1 MTKVQS
7 GTVVSSVNGT
17 VPVTM
22 PVGANPLAPL
32 QEQSPA
38 RPGLSPARPA
48 QPQVFANMQP
58 QVFANMQPHVF
69 ANMLPHHVLAPI
81 QSAQLQQQQQQQQVY
96 TASSR
101 AGPQVSLSPALSQPV
116 KTLVFFDLETTGL
129 PGAYQPVSI
138 TELAMVAVDRGH
150 FLKQDKP
157 DFRVTNKLTLC
168 LKPQNYMHPM
178 AEKKSGLN
186 PVLLEN
192 QSLFREALPAIRA
205 FLSTLMP
212 PICLLAH
219 NGDKFDFPILV
230 GELNAAASGDVES
243 ALGVAGLTCCDTLK
257 AGHAVWPVLPPA
269 PKKGRGSVA
278 ASKQNSYALDQLYKR
293 FCGRRS
299 NAHRAEQDCIDLL
312 KVCHS
317 VKAAFVSYV
326 DSSATLLADAR
337 SPWRL

>member
-1 MTKVQS
+1 MDTMEFNMTEVQS
-7 GTVVSSVNGT
+7 VTVVSSVNGSL
-17 VPVTM
+17 PVSM
-22 PVGANPLAPL
+22 PSGANPLEPL

-38 RPGLSPARPA
+38 RPVVSPARPV
-48 QPQVFANMQP
+48 QPQVFATLQP
-58 QVFANMQPHVF
+58 HMFANL
-69 ANMLPHHVLAPI
+69 LPHHVLAPM
-81 QSAQLQQQQQQQQVY
+81 QPAQLQQQVY
-96 TASSR
+96 EASSR
-101 AGPQVSLSPALSQPV
+101 AAPQASLSPALSQPV

-129 PGAYQPVSI
+129 PGAHQPVSI
-138 TELAMVAVDRGH
+138 TELAMVAVNRAH

-178 AEKKSGLN
+178 AIKKSGLD

-192 QSLFREALPAIRA
+192 QCLFRDALPAIRA
-205 FLSTLMP
+205 FLAALPP

-219 NGDKFDFPILV
+219 NGDRFDFPILV
-230 GELNAAASGDVES
+230 GELKSAGSGEDPVS
-243 ALGVAGLTCCDTLK
+243 ALGVTGLTCCDTLK

-317 VKAAFVSYV
+317 VKAAFISYV
-326 DSSATLLADAR
+326 DGNATLLADAR
-337 SPWRL
+337 SPW